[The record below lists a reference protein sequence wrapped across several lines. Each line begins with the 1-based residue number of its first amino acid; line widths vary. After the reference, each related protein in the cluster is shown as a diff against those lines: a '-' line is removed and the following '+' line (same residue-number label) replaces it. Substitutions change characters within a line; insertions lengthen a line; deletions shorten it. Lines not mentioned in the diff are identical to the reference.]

1 MPTSRFSAHVPF
13 QDVIHNKYY
22 FLHFSGMMVFLAKR
36 DQHLIRNETWCRV
49 VFLTVATL
57 QSIDL
62 VFGGCT

>member
-36 DQHLIRNETWCRV
+36 LMPGLAIYRLMPFMWKACLQPLIPT
-49 VFLTVATL
+49 
-57 QSIDL
+57 
-62 VFGGCT
+62 